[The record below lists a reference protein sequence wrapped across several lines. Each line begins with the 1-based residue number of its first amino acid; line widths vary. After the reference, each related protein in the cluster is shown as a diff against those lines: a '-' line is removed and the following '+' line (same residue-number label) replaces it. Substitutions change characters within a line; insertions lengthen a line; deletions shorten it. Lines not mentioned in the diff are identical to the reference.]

1 MNQSSVMSSISHDL
15 YKPKM
20 KVNNIEADNITITP
34 QTTQFN
40 ASNTN

>member
-1 MNQSSVMSSISHDL
+1 MSSISYDL

-34 QTTQFN
+34 QTT
-40 ASNTN
+40 